1 MRNYKSY
8 LDFRNY
14 INFISYCEKHFSF
27 FFLILEMSVISS
39 SILDQ
44 FTRFL
49 EKLLEFKEKYPDSMN
64 VTIVGGMICF
74 CILKIPS
81 GLMDIVNKVESLLNM
96 ILKELL
102 KEGKTL
108 FSLGLKLQ
116 NEPIVDLKITKLNS
130 DKTD

>member
-14 INFISYCEKHFSF
+14 INFISYYEKHFSF

-64 VTIVGGMICF
+64 VTIVEGMICF
-74 CILKIPS
+74 CILKITS

>member
-14 INFISYCEKHFSF
+14 INFISYYEKHFSF

-64 VTIVGGMICF
+64 VTIVEGMICF
-74 CILKIPS
+74 CILKISS
-81 GLMDIVNKVESLLNM
+81 GLMDILNKVESLLNM

>member
-49 EKLLEFKEKYPDSMN
+49 EKLLELKEKYPDSMN
-64 VTIVGGMICF
+64 VTIVEGMICF
-74 CILKIPS
+74 CILKISS

-108 FSLGLKLQ
+108 FSLGLKLR

>member
-1 MRNYKSY
+1 
-8 LDFRNY
+8 
-14 INFISYCEKHFSF
+14 
-27 FFLILEMSVISS
+27 MSVISS

-64 VTIVGGMICF
+64 VTIVGGMTCF